1 VSAPRPTAADADAQ
15 RPFPALPGGDGLLHQ
30 VLTDIAGDVVALV
43 RFDPPEVRYISDN
56 VAALTG
62 YTADQFYDDPALLL
76 QVVHPDDR
84 ALIRQVPDGAGDT
97 HLELRL
103 LHRDGRPIWTEM
115 ARGVTRGED
124 DAPLVLAVVRDIS
137 HGRQQGAARLA
148 ADERYRQLFLSNPVP
163 MWVYDLETLRFLA
176 VNDAAVRRYGYSRDE
191 FLSMQV
197 VDIRP
202 TEEVVLLKAT
212 LESIG
217 SAPYTSSGW
226 HHLAK
231 DGTRIDV
238 EVTSHGVDYNGR
250 ACRLVMAADVTERRR
265 AAAERDVLERAL
277 QQAQKME
284 SVGRLAGGIAHDF
297 NNMLTVIA
305 GFADLIAMDL
315 EEADPDMAGRAR
327 EIVKATKRATELT
340 RKLLIFS
347 RRHPYEPR
355 TFELDVFVRQ
365 EWSLIARLIGEHIT
379 MRTDLQGG
387 GAHVRIDPTQLS
399 QVVMN
404 LVVNARDA
412 MPDGGALAI
421 ITRHDTVDETRVA
434 RHPGSA
440 QGRYVCLTISDTGHG
455 MNASIRE
462 HLFEP
467 FFTTKDGGR
476 GTGLGLPMVYG
487 IVRQAS
493 GFIEVQSREGA
504 GTAMTVWLPVAEVV
518 PEVKEDEVETAT
530 RHRGHETVLLVEDES
545 SVRQL
550 TSDLLRRYGYGVIE
564 AAAPDQA
571 LALVAEG
578 AEFDVI
584 LTDVV
589 MPVMNGRKMV
599 EEIARLRGPVRVL
612 YMSGYADTGATDPA
626 DLIGRHTRF
635 LQKPFAPK
643 ALAAKL
649 REVLDD

>member
-1 VSAPRPTAADADAQ
+1 
-15 RPFPALPGGDGLLHQ
+15 
-30 VLTDIAGDVVALV
+30 
-43 RFDPPEVRYISDN
+43 
-56 VAALTG
+56 
-62 YTADQFYDDPALLL
+62 
-76 QVVHPDDR
+76 
-84 ALIRQVPDGAGDT
+84 
-97 HLELRL
+97 
-103 LHRDGRPIWTEM
+103 
-115 ARGVTRGED
+115 
-124 DAPLVLAVVRDIS
+124 
-137 HGRQQGAARLA
+137 
-148 ADERYRQLFLSNPVP
+148 
-163 MWVYDLETLRFLA
+163 
-176 VNDAAVRRYGYSRDE
+176 
-191 FLSMQV
+191 
-197 VDIRP
+197 
-202 TEEVVLLKAT
+202 VVLLKAT

-265 AAAERDVLERAL
+265 AAEERDVLERAL

-379 MRTDLQGG
+379 MRTDLQAG

-412 MPDGGALAI
+412 MPDGGSLT
-421 ITRHDTVDETRVA
+421 ITTHADTVDETRVA
-434 RHPGSA
+434 RNPGSA
-440 QGRYVCLTISDTGHG
+440 QGRYVCLRITDTGHG
-455 MNASIRE
+455 MDDSVRE

-487 IVRQAS
+487 IVRQAG

-504 GTAMTVWLPVAEVV
+504 GTSMTVWLPVAEVV
-518 PEVKEDEVETAT
+518 PEVRENELEAAT

-550 TSDLLRRYGYGVIE
+550 THDLLRRYGYRVIE

-571 LALVAEG
+571 LALVAGG

-599 EEIARLRGPVRVL
+599 DEIARLRGQVRVL